1 MTPAEGADASIVD
14 QMRILTP
21 GLTAE
26 EIAAV
31 TAVVALTIEELA
43 DEQTP
48 EVDPAP
54 ARWRSGLGTM
64 RGELATVR
72 GSWGHSLR

>member
-1 MTPAEGADASIVD
+1 MTEASGAEPSIVD

>member
-1 MTPAEGADASIVD
+1 MTDDVAIAD
-14 QMRILTP
+14 QLRIITP

-48 EVDPAP
+48 KPDPAP
-54 ARWRSGLGTM
+54 ARWRRGLGAM
-64 RGELATVR
+64 RGELSTAR